1 MIVLLIIW
9 WTHMVRGQSPS
20 RCQPRLNYSRSTLY
34 AAEGG
39 VLSFQC
45 NATYC
50 GKNSSKP
57 RLYWCKQKL
66 NSCTALLHLD
76 EFANRTKMSSY
87 FGSGTLTSLLQIS
100 PVLIKHSGKYQCRA
114 QFPNFDQIT
123 AMGHL
128 ITALVISK
136 YKNTE
141 CMKLLSSLISQ
152 SPTAR
157 TYSSITVHLLVMLRM
172 AQPVTQLFR
181 SNSSGGVSGEIKV
194 FTPVNKVSGHRGGS
208 LKLQCIAQSDTH
220 LNTTLGVHWTKDN
233 EKCNEPLS
241 RNKSNDETIA
251 SGRQRFT
258 LTLSNLQPDDAGLY
272 YCCITSHLS
281 SQIFGMD
288 SIRVHVT
295 AFNPDVIN
303 FASLII
309 CKGILLVIVI
319 TFGLTWVYH
328 LEKRQQKSE
337 DAAGMSQRKE
347 MRKSSI
353 T

>member
-1 MIVLLIIW
+1 
-9 WTHMVRGQSPS
+9 
-20 RCQPRLNYSRSTLY
+20 
-34 AAEGG
+34 
-39 VLSFQC
+39 
-45 NATYC
+45 
-50 GKNSSKP
+50 
-57 RLYWCKQKL
+57 
-66 NSCTALLHLD
+66 
-76 EFANRTKMSSY
+76 MSSY

-100 PVLIKHSGKYQCRA
+100 PVLIEHSGKYQCRA
-114 QFPNFDQIT
+114 QFPNFGQIT

-128 ITALVISK
+128 ITALVI
-136 YKNTE
+136 
-141 CMKLLSSLISQ
+141 Q
-152 SPTAR
+152 
-157 TYSSITVHLLVMLRM
+157 
-172 AQPVTQLFR
+172 
-181 SNSSGGVSGEIKV
+181 IKV
-194 FTPVNKVSGHRGGS
+194 FTPVTKVSGHRGGS
-208 LKLQCIAQSDTH
+208 LKLQCIAQSDAH

-281 SQIFGMD
+281 SQIFGVGA
-288 SIRVHVT
+288 IRVHVN

-319 TFGLTWVYH
+319 TFGLTWVYL
-328 LEKRQQKSE
+328 LERRQQKSE
-337 DAAGMSQRKE
+337 DATGMSQRKE